1 MWSKYKKAI
10 LLAIAAA
17 VMVTL
22 GALLTVDLL
31 IPYLDA
37 KNSMDPNAC
46 LAIRTN
52 EDDTLRVEWPEG
64 ENANGYNLQVLGRDG
79 TLLYSDFTTQ
89 CVALL
94 PQLPGEQEL
103 KVRITSVHDY
113 DGKSREGSGSLEAT
127 VQVPSPQ
134 IRDLNWRSD
143 AALGTVDVDFD
154 MSEGNLCR
162 VYMGVGDEAPVLVEE
177 LREGKLH
184 LQFGEGEKYE
194 IPTYDAPLHFT
205 FQLERSSQNVLYQG
219 CATEGFTL
227 TREFLLGSD
236 LNVEH
241 TYNGDNSYTLTWNE
255 TRGAYYDVRVSED
268 GGKTWMTLAYIPADR
283 ERTFTTP
290 SLKACTDYT
299 ISVVA
304 VGGQTVPEGTFAA
317 EAEAIKLHTDEKLL
331 YSTIWPLMEL
341 TVYQNP
347 QARQKLGTV
356 AAGSAWCVLGQEG
369 KFFKIRFQD
378 QDGYI
383 NGDYCMINVAEYLGN
398 LCAYDIT
405 NSYSSI
411 YLVHEYGIAGVSG
424 TVITGYEDVRVGQ
437 KEYLVPLLY
446 PTAQKLLKAGRAAK
460 ELGCRLKIYDSFR
473 PQDATHSIYQLT
485 FDVMRRPVPD
495 RTFSGKAVSDLNL
508 IRGNPYQRVTV
519 EQENED
525 GTTKRTDITAMTFH
539 TLMTNNGEYDL
550 ALFLAPNTSRH
561 NYGVALDLTLTD
573 AEGKELA
580 MQSAMHDLS
589 WYSASKRNND
599 NAALLYKIMTEAG
612 MRNIYSEWWHFQDN
626 EAFEKHAYEPLKSG
640 VSWEC
645 WVADHN
651 GWRYRR
657 ADGSFFANCT
667 QIIDGQGYTFDEN
680 GYIGTG

>member
-1 MWSKYKKAI
+1 MWSKHKKAV
-10 LLAIAAA
+10 LLVIAAVLVALTAFLA
-17 VMVTL
+17 VKV
-22 GALLTVDLL
+22 L

-37 KNSMDPNAC
+37 GNSMAADAR
-46 LAIRTN
+46 LTIRAN
-52 EDDTLRVEWPEG
+52 EDGTLSVRWPEG
-64 ENANGYNLQVLGRDG
+64 ENANGYKLQVLERDG
-79 TLLYSDFTTQ
+79 TELYSEETNQ
-89 CVALL
+89 CSALI
-94 PQLPGEQEL
+94 PQLSGVQEV
-103 KVRITSVHDY
+103 KVRVTSVHDY
-113 DGKSREGSGSLEAT
+113 DGKSREGRNALETTIPA
-127 VQVPSPQ
+127 QPPQ
-134 IRDLNWRSD
+134 IRDLTWHSD
-143 AALGTVDVDFD
+143 AAQGSVDATFD
-154 MSEGNLCR
+154 MSEGDLCY
-162 VYMGVGDEAPVLVEE
+162 VYMSVGDEEPVLVEQ
-177 LREGKLH
+177 LQEGKLH
-184 LQFGEGEKYE
+184 LQFGEGEAYP
-194 IPTYDAPLHFT
+194 IPTYDAPLRFT
-205 FQLERSSQNVLYQG
+205 FQLERTLKKALYRG
-219 CATEGFTL
+219 SIAEGFTL

-241 TYNGDNSYTLTWNE
+241 TYNGDNSYTLTWSE

-290 SLKACTDYT
+290 SLKACTDYI

-304 VGGQTVPEGTFAA
+304 VGGQTVPEGEFAA
-317 EAEAIKLHTDEKLL
+317 EAEHIQVHTDEKLR
-331 YSTIWPLMEL
+331 YSTIWPLMDL
-341 TVYQNP
+341 PVYRSP
-347 QARQKLGTV
+347 QARQKLGG
-356 AAGSAWCVLGQEG
+356 AMAGSAWCVLGQEG
-369 KFFKIRFQD
+369 KYFKIRYQG

-383 NGDYCMINVAEYLGN
+383 NSDYCMINVAEYLGN

-446 PTAQKLLKAGRAAK
+446 PTAQKLLKAGLAAQ

-519 EQENED
+519 EQENAD
-525 GTTKRTDITAMTFH
+525 GTTKKTNITAMTFH

-599 NAALLYKIMTEAG
+599 NANLLYKIMTEAG

-626 EAFEKHAYEPLKSG
+626 EVFEKRAYEPLTSG

-657 ADGSFFANCT
+657 ADGSFYANCT
-667 QIIDGQGYTFDEN
+667 QFIDGQGYTFDEN